1 MPAFIDLSGQN
12 FGLITVISIAP
23 KKGKHIMW
31 LCRCECGK
39 QTVAYSTHLVQG
51 NTKSCGCQI
60 GRTIIHGMTGTT
72 EYKSW
77 QKMKERCLVPSC
89 PSFKDYGD
97 RGITIC
103 ERWLNSFENFYADMG
118 KKPEGYSIERINN
131 EKGYYLE
138 NCKWAT
144 RAEQNSNTR
153 RNIYITHNGET
164 MMIRDWSRRLG
175 GDDWLVGSRL
185 KAGWDEIRA
194 VTTPIHNN
202 GVK

>member
-1 MPAFIDLSGQN
+1 
-12 FGLITVISIAP
+12 
-23 KKGKHIMW
+23 
-31 LCRCECGK
+31 
-39 QTVAYSTHLVQG
+39 
-51 NTKSCGCQI
+51 
-60 GRTIIHGMTGTT
+60 MTGTT

-103 ERWLNSFENFYADMG
+103 ARWLNSFENFYADMG

-131 EKGYYLE
+131 EIGYTPE

-144 RAEQNSNTR
+144 RAEQNANKRSNVH
-153 RNIYITHNGET
+153 ITHNGERL
-164 MMIRDWSRRLG
+164 MIRDWSRRLG
-175 GDDWLVGSRL
+175 GDDWLVGGRL
-185 KAGWDEIRA
+185 KRGWDEIRA
-194 VTTPIHNN
+194 VTTPLHNN